1 MKKLLVVLMVLA
13 FVAPAM
19 ADDTLDASGSMR
31 VEAYSISNNGFG
43 DDDSQDLD
51 YWDQRFRMQLR
62 FTPADGV
69 SATVRTDITEN
80 AWGRLQ
86 GSDTSF
92 DGFRPGLAVSP
103 TGTTTAGGAN
113 GILMI
118 DRAYL
123 SIDKGMVNIN
133 AGLNTFNLGNG
144 HAYNNQ
150 GQGIQVTVK
159 TPLVIRLGYTK
170 ESENGS
176 NSDKEDANKDI
187 DTMFADLGFK
197 NDMMA
202 VNVFYG
208 AVTDGRSGD
217 NPEPNVIG
225 AIYKGA
231 IGPVNL
237 MAELDVFGGKAGP
250 GVDYTGTQ
258 FIADASMKLSDAL
271 TLGSHV
277 IYAAGNKDDDKQTI
291 TAVVDFADVVYQD
304 AVLPQNG
311 PGSLQPLGSSD
322 LFDVTNADSTAA
334 SGQGAMGI
342 APYVKFQVMD
352 DLMLAA
358 HVAYLAKAEDA
369 ADPTIEIDSAF
380 YYGIG
385 ASWALAPSAKLDFG
399 YTAASLSEG
408 SDFVGDLET
417 YSAFGAILSVS
428 F

>member
-31 VEAYSISNNGFG
+31 VEAYSISNG
-43 DDDSQDLD
+43 DFSDNDSADLE

-69 SATVRTDITEN
+69 SATVRTDITEDS
-80 AWGRLQ
+80 WGKLQ
-86 GSDTSF
+86 GSSSG
-92 DGFRPGLAVSP
+92 DGFRPGLSGAS
-103 TGTTTAGGAN
+103 ANGAN

-150 GQGIQVTVK
+150 GQGIQVTIK
-159 TPLVIRLGYTK
+159 TPLIIRLGYTK
-170 ESENGS
+170 EWEGGS
-176 NSDKEDANKDI
+176 NSDKADADKDI
-187 DTMFADLGFK
+187 DTYFADLGFK
-197 NDMMA
+197 NDMMGI
-202 VNVFYG
+202 NVFYG
-208 AVTDGRSGD
+208 AVKNDRAGD
-217 NPEPNVIG
+217 QPEPNVIG
-225 AIYKGA
+225 AIFKGA

-237 MAELDVFGGKAGP
+237 MAELDVFGGKAGTN
-250 GVDYTGTQ
+250 VDYTGTQ
-258 FIADASMKLSDAL
+258 FIADASMKLSDML
-271 TLGSHV
+271 TVGSHV
-277 IYAAGNKDDDKQTI
+277 IYAAGNKDTDKQTI

-304 AVLPQNG
+304 AILPQNG
-311 PGSLQPLGSSD
+311 PGTLQPLGSSD
-322 LFDVTNADSTAA
+322 LFDVTNASSTAA
-334 SGQGAMGI
+334 SGQGSMGI

-352 DLMLAA
+352 DLMIAA

-369 ADPTIEIDSAF
+369 ADPTVEIDSAF

-417 YSAFGAILSVS
+417 YSALGAILSVS

>member
-31 VEAYSISNNGFG
+31 VEVYSVSN
-43 DDDSQDLD
+43 SDLSD
-51 YWDQRFRMQLR
+51 NDTADLEYWDQRFRMQLR

-69 SATVRTDITEN
+69 SATVRTDITEDT
-80 AWGRLQ
+80 WGKLQ
-86 GSDTSF
+86 GAGTGNVG
-92 DGFRPGLAVSP
+92 DGWRPGLSGA
-103 TGTTTAGGAN
+103 TAGGAN

-133 AGLNTFNLGNG
+133 AGLNTYNLGNG

-150 GQGIQVTVK
+150 GHGIQVTIK

-170 ESENGS
+170 EWEGGS
-176 NSDKEDANKDI
+176 NTDSDGFEDI
-187 DTMFADLGFK
+187 DSMFADLGFK

-208 AVTDGRSGD
+208 AVTNGQTGD

-250 GVDYTGTQ
+250 DVDYTGTQ
-258 FIADASMKLSDAL
+258 FIADASMKLSDML
-271 TLGSHV
+271 TVGSHV
-277 IYAAGNKDDDKQTI
+277 VYAAGNKDDDKQTI
-291 TAVVDFADVVYQD
+291 TAVIDFADVVYQD

-322 LFDVTNADSTAA
+322 LFDVTPASSTAA

-352 DLMLAA
+352 ELMLAA
-358 HVAYLAKAEDA
+358 HVAYLVKAEDA
-369 ADPTIEIDSAF
+369 ADPAFEIDSAL

-385 ASWALAPSAKLDFG
+385 ASWALAPNAKLDFG
-399 YTAASLSEG
+399 YTAATLSEG
-408 SDFVGDLET
+408 DDFVGDLET
-417 YSAFGAILSVS
+417 YSALGAILSVS